1 MWIFA
6 FHTIHCISSFFCTG
20 LSCWTQYSCIP
31 YACTKKFTLHI
42 KYLCVCW
49 LYDVCIH
56 VYIDISLS
64 LFFLISL
71 HSGRKAAC
79 ILWSKLLLCRKYF
92 GEHSQ
97 HKPVR
102 DELNN
107 ILRTRVAA
115 TNSLALTPG
124 VCALFCMYYARMS
137 QGVVRSAPV
146 FYSFETVDT
155 PTEIRIC

>member
-6 FHTIHCISSFFCTG
+6 FHTIHCISSFFLHRLIMLNTILVHSIC
-20 LSCWTQYSCIP
+20 LY
-31 YACTKKFTLHI
+31 KKFTLRI

-124 VCALFCMYYARMS
+124 VCALFCMYARMS
-137 QGVVRSAPV
+137 QGAVRSAAV